1 MASNQKQWP
10 PTKLVPQESVAIKT
24 VFPMVPGTAEAA
36 IPAAVAVAAARSHS
50 LRVATGP
57 NATSAA
63 TTGFSVGQ
71 GTQFGPIHPDE
82 INKTKQ
88 KTNKKGLTAF
98 SFSQSQSSLHMWH
111 ETNACKYIQVLLTA
125 LPCAV
130 LFSSVWVS
138 CEILSSNALV

>member
-63 TTGFSVGQ
+63 TTRSCVGQ
-71 GTQFGPIHPDE
+71 ETQSGPVHPDE
-82 INKTKQ
+82 MRQT
-88 KTNKKGLTAF
+88 
-98 SFSQSQSSLHMWH
+98 
-111 ETNACKYIQVLLTA
+111 
-125 LPCAV
+125 P
-130 LFSSVWVS
+130 
-138 CEILSSNALV
+138 